1 MFRNKDITLLIKT
14 FNNCFP
20 NAISSIKKCYEAIT
34 PSDIKFIILYFMNMN
49 DAEIAVLL
57 ELTYGAANKRSN
69 KIKNIFNTKD
79 DLNTFL
85 TKHIKS
91 NF

>member
-1 MFRNKDITLLIKT
+1 
-14 FNNCFP
+14 
-20 NAISSIKKCYEAIT
+20 
-34 PSDIKFIILYFMNMN
+34 MNMN

-57 ELTYGAANKRSN
+57 GLTYGAANKRSN
-69 KIKNIFNTKD
+69 KIKNIFNTND

-85 TKHIKS
+85 TNHIKS